1 LGGALTVSVL
11 ALVAWF
17 PASALFHQHQ
27 QLSSASAQLNQLRR
41 QDRALQSERGAL
53 ASPAEVGRIA
63 RQQYQLVT
71 PGSRAFAVL
80 PPNGGGSPTSPY
92 PGDPGFQP
100 LVAPANAQL
109 PAGSSGGAGTLA
121 GTGAAPISTSSP
133 GTHPAAVPPGGRV
146 PSLSL
151 VKRILQTLEFW
162 R

>member
-1 LGGALTVSVL
+1 VL

-17 PASALFHQHQ
+17 PASALLHQHQ

-41 QDRALQSERGAL
+41 QDRALHSERVAL

-80 PPNGGGSPTSPY
+80 PPNGGGSTSPY

-100 LVAPANAQL
+100 LVAPDNAQL
-109 PAGSSGGAGTLA
+109 PAGSDSGGGTSTD
-121 GTGAAPISTSSP
+121 TGAAPTSSSTHA
-133 GTHPAAVPPGGRV
+133 GHPASAAPGARA
-146 PSLSL
+146 PSL
-151 VKRILQTLEFW
+151 VNRILQTLEFW